1 MSGVAP
7 GRFAF
12 PKPETYLVDTIKG
25 KYRIVREIARSNDI
39 VYEATDVTLGRRI
52 AIKELNLVPGL
63 TGQPRRDRI
72 ERFNREA
79 RAAGRLDHPNI
90 VSVFDFGE
98 ENGRYF
104 IAMEYLEGQSL
115 RDAMQVRGAYPLREA
130 LEVVCQILDA
140 LAYAHSKNVI
150 HRDIKPDNIHVLP
163 GGQIKLTDFGI
174 ARLSD
179 ESALTADG
187 QIFGT
192 PSYMSPEQIEG
203 RGLDHRSDL
212 FSLGVVLYEMLAG
225 RKPFVGDGVVAI
237 TYAIMNAEPP
247 PLSGLPTGV
256 EQVVRNALSK
266 NPNQRPASADQMK
279 RDLRAA
285 EQTPAMFLPRQPTN
299 MGQMGMGGGGYY
311 GAGAGIPS
319 QYPPVAP
326 YSGGYGG
333 NYGAAPSMPGYA
345 PGGTPPP
352 YPPAPAAGSL
362 PWGWNGVGT
371 PPAGGATHYPQT
383 QAVPSSYPGQGG
395 VAYPANVPPQYG
407 VSAFPGRPPAPV
419 FTMSPGTRQF
429 LLALGVAAL
438 LGGLVAGGVL
448 LFVKSFGN
456 YTETAKVQQVDALM
470 TQGEQAYN
478 AQDYVTAARDYEQA
492 LSANPTAEKRSRLNT
507 NLAYTY
513 VQLGRAAHTN
523 GRLTEARDDFT
534 KALQYQ
540 PDYQTAHTELANVKQ
555 SLGDTTGAQDERS
568 AAEGAPIG
576 TEPPPKLDN
585 RTLISGSS
593 SPDSSPAPAQD
604 PNQFPNQRRQA
615 AQRLIQDG
623 DALMK
628 RGDTEGARAK
638 WRDAIEK
645 GAGFSEFDTANQR
658 LRDTE
663 PQPNFG
669 GDG

>member
-1 MSGVAP
+1 MSRVAP
-7 GRFAF
+7 RRFAF
-12 PKPETYLVDTIKG
+12 PEPETYVVDTIKG

-63 TGQPRRDRI
+63 TGQARRDRI

-115 RDAMQVRGAYPLREA
+115 RDAMQVRGAYPVREA
-130 LEVVCQILDA
+130 LEIVCQILDA
-140 LAYAHSKNVI
+140 LAYAHSKKVI

-163 GGQIKLTDFGI
+163 GGQVKLTDFGI

-247 PLSGLPTGV
+247 PLSGVPAGI
-256 EQVVRNALSK
+256 EQLVRGALSK

-299 MGQMGMGGGGYY
+299 MGHTGMGGYY
-311 GAGAGIPS
+311 GSGVGGGGQPS
-319 QYPPVAP
+319 QYPPPLPPAG
-326 YSGGYGG
+326 SYGG
-333 NYGAAPSMPGYA
+333 GYGAAPPMPGYA
-345 PGGTPPP
+345 PVGAA
-352 YPPAPAAGSL
+352 PPAAPAGNL
-362 PWGWNGVGT
+362 PWGWNGANSPQANGG
-371 PPAGGATHYPQT
+371 GGAANYPQT
-383 QAVPSSYPGQGG
+383 QAVQGYPGPGT
-395 VAYPANVPPQYG
+395 AYAAGNLPAQYG
-407 VSAFPGRPPAPV
+407 SPALPIRPPEPL
-419 FTMSPGTRQF
+419 FTMSPGMRQF
-429 LLALGVAAL
+429 MLSVGVAAL
-438 LGGLVAGGVL
+438 LGGLLAGGVL
-448 LFVKSFGN
+448 LFLKSFN
-456 YTETAKVQQVDALM
+456 RFTENAQVQQVATLM

-478 AQDYVTAARDYEQA
+478 AQDYATAAKDYQQA
-492 LSANPTAEKRSRLNT
+492 LTANPTPAQRSLLNA

-513 VQLGRAAHTN
+513 TQLGRAARTD
-523 GRLTEARDDFT
+523 RKLEEARDDFG
-534 KALQYQ
+534 KALQYL
-540 PDYQTAHTELANVKQ
+540 PDYQTAHIELANVKQ
-555 SLGDTTGAQDERS
+555 SLGDRSGAQDERN
-568 AAEGAPIG
+568 AADTAPVG
-576 TEPPPKLDN
+576 LDPPPKLDS
-585 RTLISGSS
+585 RAPVGSATN
-593 SPDSSPAPAQD
+593 PADPTPPQD
-604 PNQFPNQRRQA
+604 PNQFLNQRRQA
-615 AQRLIQDG
+615 AADLIQQG
-623 DALMK
+623 DNLMK
-628 RGDTEGARAK
+628 RGDKESARAK

-645 GAGFSEFDTANQR
+645 GAGFPEFDTANQR
-658 LRDTE
+658 LHDTE
-663 PQPNFG
+663 PTPDFG
-669 GDG
+669 GGS

>member
-1 MSGVAP
+1 M
-7 GRFAF
+7 
-12 PKPETYLVDTIKG
+12 VDTIKG

-63 TGQPRRDRI
+63 TGQARRDRV

-115 RDAMQVRGAYPLREA
+115 RDAMQVRGSYPLREA
-130 LEVVCQILDA
+130 IEVVCQILDA
-140 LAYAHSKNVI
+140 LAYAHSKKVI

-247 PLSGLPTGV
+247 PLAGLPSAL

-285 EQTPAMFLPRQPTN
+285 EQTPAIFLPRQPTH
-299 MGQMGMGGGGYY
+299 MGQTGMGSYY
-311 GAGAGIPS
+311 GAGGGGGGNSTP
-319 QYPPVAP
+319 YPPP
-326 YSGGYGG
+326 GPPSGGYSGGYG
-333 NYGAAPSMPGYA
+333 AVPPLPGYA
-345 PGGTPPP
+345 PVGA
-352 YPPAPAAGSL
+352 PAPQAPAGNL
-362 PWGWNGVGT
+362 PWGWNNGGT
-371 PPAGGATHYPQT
+371 PAPGQVSGGTHYPQT
-383 QAVPSSYPGQGG
+383 QAVQGYPQTI
-395 VAYPANVPPQYG
+395 YPANVPPHY
-407 VSAFPGRPPAPV
+407 AAPNFPAQPQAPP
-419 FTMSPGTRQF
+419 FTLSPGTRQF
-429 LLALGVAAL
+429 LVSVGVAVL
-438 LGGLVAGGVL
+438 LGGLLAGGVL
-448 LFVKSFGN
+448 LFLKSFN
-456 YTETAKVQQVDALM
+456 RYTETAQVQQVAALM

-478 AQDYVTAARDYEQA
+478 TQDYVTAAKDYEQA
-492 LSANPTAEKRSRLNT
+492 LTAAPTPAQRALLNS

-513 VQLGRAAHTN
+513 TQLGRAARTN
-523 GRLTEARDDFT
+523 GKLSEARDDFAR
-534 KALQYQ
+534 ALQYQ
-540 PDYQTAHTELANVKQ
+540 PDYQTAHIELANVKQ
-555 SLGDTTGAQDERS
+555 SLGDKSGAQDERNAVDS
-568 AAEGAPIG
+568 APIG
-576 TEPPPKLDN
+576 PEPPSKLDSRAPIN
-585 RTLISGSS
+585 
-593 SPDSSPAPAQD
+593 PAFAPPVAPAQD
-604 PNQFPNQRRQA
+604 PNAFLAQRRQD

-623 DALMK
+623 DDLRK
-628 RGDTEGARAK
+628 QGDLQGARAK

-645 GAGFSEFDTANQR
+645 GAGFPEFDTANQR
-658 LRDTE
+658 LHDTE
-663 PQPNFG
+663 PTPDFG
-669 GDG
+669 GGG

>member
-1 MSGVAP
+1 M
-7 GRFAF
+7 
-12 PKPETYLVDTIKG
+12 VDTIKG

-52 AIKELNLVPGL
+52 AIKELNLIPGL
-63 TGQPRRDRI
+63 TGQARRDRV

-130 LEVVCQILDA
+130 LEVLCQILDA
-140 LAYAHSKNVI
+140 LAYAHSKNVV

-163 GGQIKLTDFGI
+163 GGQVKLTDFGI

-179 ESALTADG
+179 ELALTADG

-247 PLSGLPTGV
+247 PLIGV
-256 EQVVRNALSK
+256 PAGIEQIVRNVLAK

-285 EQTPAMFLPRQPTN
+285 EQTPALFLPRQPTN
-299 MGQMGMGGGGYY
+299 MGQTGMGGGYY
-311 GAGAGIPS
+311 GGGGGFPS
-319 QYPPVAP
+319 QQPSALPP
-326 YSGGYGG
+326 SGGYGG
-333 NYGAAPSMPGYA
+333 SYGAAPSMPGYA
-345 PGGTPPP
+345 PVQAQ
-352 YPPAPAAGSL
+352 APAAPAGNL
-362 PWGWNGVGT
+362 PWGWNGA
-371 PPAGGATHYPQT
+371 PPAGGATQYPQT
-383 QAVPSSYPGQGG
+383 QASYAGQGG
-395 VAYPANVPPQYG
+395 VAYPANVPPQYA
-407 VSAFPGRPPAPV
+407 VPGYPARPPAPA
-419 FTMSPGTRQF
+419 FTMSPGMRQF
-429 LLALGVAAL
+429 LIALGVAAL
-438 LGGLVAGGVL
+438 LGGLIAGGVL
-448 LFVKSFGN
+448 LFIRSYGN
-456 YTETAKVQQVDALM
+456 YTETAKVQQADTLM
-470 TQGEQAYN
+470 TQGQTAYN
-478 AQDYVTAARDYEQA
+478 AQDYATAAKDYEQA
-492 LSANPTAEKRSRLNT
+492 LSANPTPEKRGLLNT

-513 VQLGRAAHTN
+513 VQLGRAARDS
-523 GRLTEARDDFT
+523 GKLAEARDDFA

-555 SLGDTTGAQDERS
+555 SLGDKTGAQEERK
-568 AAEGAPIG
+568 AVEGVPIG
-576 TEPPPKLDN
+576 VEPPPKLDN
-585 RTLISGSS
+585 RAPIGSATN
-593 SPDSSPAPAQD
+593 PRVDPTPAQD
-604 PNQFPNQRRQA
+604 PNQFLNQRRQE

-623 DALMK
+623 DTLYQ
-628 RGDTEGARAK
+628 RGDKEGARAK
-638 WRDAIEK
+638 WQDAIEK
-645 GAGFSEFDTANQR
+645 GAGFPEFDTANQR
-658 LRDTE
+658 LHDTE
-663 PQPNFG
+663 PQVDFG
-669 GDG
+669 GGG

>member
-1 MSGVAP
+1 V
-7 GRFAF
+7 
-12 PKPETYLVDTIKG
+12 VDTIKG

-39 VYEATDVTLGRRI
+39 VYEAMDVTLGRRI

-115 RDAMQVRGAYPLREA
+115 RDAMQVRGSYPLREA
-130 LEVVCQILDA
+130 VEVVCQILDA

-247 PLSGLPTGV
+247 VLSGLPPSV
-256 EQVVRNALSK
+256 EQVVRSALAK

-285 EQTPAMFLPRQPTN
+285 EQTPSIFLPRQPTN
-299 MGQMGMGGGGYY
+299 MGQTGMGGGYY
-311 GAGAGIPS
+311 SSGAGIPP
-319 QYPPVAP
+319 QNAPAYPGA
-326 YSGGYGG
+326 GGYSA
-333 NYGAAPSMPGYA
+333 NYGAAPPAPGYSPVGA
-345 PGGTPPP
+345 
-352 YPPAPAAGSL
+352 PAPVAPVGNT
-362 PWGWNGVGT
+362 PWGWNGANA
-371 PPAGGATHYPQT
+371 PAAGGATQYPQT
-383 QAVPSSYPGQGG
+383 QAVGGYPGAAPG
-395 VAYPANVPPQYG
+395 YPANAMPPPAYG
-407 VSAFPGRPPAPV
+407 APGFPMRPPEPL
-419 FTMSPGTRQF
+419 FTLSPGMRQF
-429 LLALGVAAL
+429 LLCIAVAVA
-438 LGGLVAGGVL
+438 LGGLAAGGVL
-448 LFVKSFGN
+448 LFLKS
-456 YTETAKVQQVDALM
+456 YTRYTDTAKVQQIGTLM
-470 TQGEQAYN
+470 TQGEAAYN
-478 AQDYVTAARDYEQA
+478 TQDYVTAARDYEQA
-492 LSANPTAEKRSRLNT
+492 LTASPTAAQAAKLKT

-513 VQLGRAAHTN
+513 TQLGRAARTN
-523 GRLTEARDDFT
+523 GKLEEARADFAR
-534 KALQYQ
+534 ALEYL

-555 SLGDTTGAQDERS
+555 SLGDKSGAQEERS
-568 AAEGAPIG
+568 AAESAPIATEPPAKIDNRAPIG
-576 TEPPPKLDN
+576 
-585 RTLISGSS
+585 GSAAAPS
-593 SPDSSPAPAQD
+593 DTTPAQD
-604 PNQFPNQRRQA
+604 PNQFLNQRRQEA
-615 AQRLIQDG
+615 ANLIQQG
-623 DALMK
+623 DDLFR
-628 RGDTEGARAK
+628 RGDRDGGRAK

-645 GAGFSEFDTANQR
+645 GAGFPEFDTANQR

-663 PQPNFG
+663 PPINFG

>member
-1 MSGVAP
+1 V
-7 GRFAF
+7 
-12 PKPETYLVDTIKG
+12 VDTIKG

-63 TGQPRRDRI
+63 TGQARRDRV

-140 LAYAHSKNVI
+140 LAYAHSKNVV

-163 GGQIKLTDFGI
+163 GGQVKLTDFGI

-179 ESALTADG
+179 ELALTADG

-247 PLSGLPTGV
+247 PLIGV
-256 EQVVRNALSK
+256 PAGIEQIVRNVLAK

-285 EQTPAMFLPRQPTN
+285 EQTPALFLPRQPTN
-299 MGQMGMGGGGYY
+299 MGQTGMGGGYY
-311 GAGAGIPS
+311 GAGGGFPS
-319 QYPPVAP
+319 QQPSPMPP
-326 YSGGYGG
+326 SGGYGG
-333 NYGAAPSMPGYA
+333 SYGAAPSMPGYA
-345 PGGTPPP
+345 PVQGQSPS
-352 YPPAPAAGSL
+352 APAGNL
-362 PWGWNGVGT
+362 PWGWNGA
-371 PPAGGATHYPQT
+371 PPGGATQYPQT
-383 QAVPSSYPGQGG
+383 QASYPGQGG
-395 VAYPANVPPQYG
+395 VAYPANVPPQYA
-407 VSAFPGRPPAPV
+407 VPGYPARPPAPA
-419 FTMSPGTRQF
+419 FTMSPGMRQF
-429 LLALGVAAL
+429 LVALGVAAL
-438 LGGLVAGGVL
+438 LGGLIAGGVL
-448 LFVKSFGN
+448 LFIRSYGN
-456 YTETAKVQQVDALM
+456 YTEIAKVQQADTLM
-470 TQGEQAYN
+470 TQGQTAYN
-478 AQDYVTAARDYEQA
+478 AQDYATAAKDYEQA
-492 LSANPTAEKRSRLNT
+492 LNANPTPEKRGLLNT

-513 VQLGRAAHTN
+513 VQLGRAARDS
-523 GRLTEARDDFT
+523 GKLAEARDDFA

-555 SLGDTTGAQDERS
+555 SLGDKTGAQEERN
-568 AAEGAPIG
+568 AVEGLPIGVEPPPRLDNRAPIG
-576 TEPPPKLDN
+576 SAANPRVDPT
-585 RTLISGSS
+585 
-593 SPDSSPAPAQD
+593 PAQD
-604 PNQFPNQRRQA
+604 PNQFLNQRRQE

-623 DALMK
+623 DTLYK
-628 RGDTEGARAK
+628 RGDREGARAK
-638 WRDAIEK
+638 WQDAIEK
-645 GAGFSEFDTANQR
+645 GAGFPEFDTANQR

-663 PQPNFG
+663 PQVDFG
-669 GDG
+669 GGG

>member
-1 MSGVAP
+1 M
-7 GRFAF
+7 
-12 PKPETYLVDTIKG
+12 VDTIKG

-179 ESALTADG
+179 EASLTADG

-225 RKPFVGDGVVAI
+225 RKPFSGDGVVAI
-237 TYAIMNAEPP
+237 TYAIMNAEAP
-247 PLSGLPTGV
+247 PLIGVPAGV
-256 EQVVRNALSK
+256 EQVVRNALAK
-266 NPNQRPASADQMK
+266 NPNHRPASADQMK

-285 EQTPAMFLPRQPTN
+285 EQTPSIFLPRQPTN
-299 MGQMGMGGGGYY
+299 MGQTGMGGSYY
-311 GAGAGIPS
+311 GGGGGGLPAQNPPPMPS
-319 QYPPVAP
+319 M
-326 YSGGYGG
+326 GGYGG
-333 NYGAAPSMPGYA
+333 SYGAAPSHPGYA
-345 PGGTPPP
+345 PVGAPPP
-352 YPPAPAAGSL
+352 AAPAGNL
-362 PWGWNGVGT
+362 PWGWNGAGA
-371 PPAGGATHYPQT
+371 PPVMGGATSYPQT
-383 QAVPSSYPGQGG
+383 QAVGAYPAQGG
-395 VAYPANVPPQYG
+395 VAYPANVPPQYA
-407 VSAFPGRPPAPV
+407 VPGYPARPPAPV
-419 FTMSPGTRQF
+419 FTMSPGMRQF
-429 LLALGVAAL
+429 LSAVGIAAL
-438 LGGLVAGGVL
+438 LGGLIAGGVL
-448 LFVKSFGN
+448 FFLKSFNN
-456 YTETAKVQQVDALM
+456 YTEGAKVQQVSTLM

-478 AQDYVTAARDYEQA
+478 AQDYVSAARDYELA
-492 LSANPTAEKRSRLNT
+492 LTANPTPEKRNLLNS

-513 VQLGRAAHTN
+513 VMLGRAARAN
-523 GRLTEARDDFT
+523 GKLVEARDDFT
-534 KALQYQ
+534 KALTYQ
-540 PDYQTAHTELANVKQ
+540 PDYQTAHTELAQVKQ
-555 SLGDTTGAQDERS
+555 LLGDKTGAQDERN
-568 AAEGAPIG
+568 ATEGVPVG
-576 TEPPPKLDN
+576 MEPPPRIDN
-585 RTLISGSS
+585 RAPLGSS
-593 SPDSSPAPAQD
+593 SAAPSNPAQD
-604 PNQFPNQRRQA
+604 PNQFLEQRRQE
-615 AQRLIQDG
+615 AQNLIQQG
-623 DALMK
+623 DDLFK
-628 RGDTEGARAK
+628 RGDKDGARAK

-645 GAGFSEFDTANQR
+645 GAGFPEFDTANQL
-658 LRDTE
+658 LRDSE
-663 PQPNFG
+663 PQVNFG

>member
-1 MSGVAP
+1 V
-7 GRFAF
+7 
-12 PKPETYLVDTIKG
+12 VDTIKG

-63 TGQPRRDRI
+63 TGQPRRDRV

-130 LEVVCQILDA
+130 LEIVCQILDA
-140 LAYAHSKNVI
+140 LAYAHSKKVI

-163 GGQIKLTDFGI
+163 GGQMKLTDFGI

-247 PLSGLPTGV
+247 PLSGV
-256 EQVVRNALSK
+256 SAAIEQIVRNALSK
-266 NPNQRPASADQMK
+266 NPNQRPASAEQMK

-285 EQTPAMFLPRQPTN
+285 EQTPAMFLPRQPTH
-299 MGQMGMGGGGYY
+299 MGQTGMGGGYY
-311 GAGAGIPS
+311 GGGGPLPAQNPPS
-319 QYPPVAP
+319 FPPV
-326 YSGGYGG
+326 G
-333 NYGAAPSMPGYA
+333 NYGSSYGASPPMPGYSPVGA
-345 PGGTPPP
+345 PPSAV
-352 YPPAPAAGSL
+352 APAGPM
-362 PWGWNGVGT
+362 PWGWNGANA
-371 PPAGGATHYPQT
+371 PAAGGGATHYPQT
-383 QAVPSSYPGQGG
+383 QAVSGYPGQGTL
-395 VAYPANVPPQYG
+395 YPANAPPQYA
-407 VSAFPGRPPAPV
+407 VPAFPARPAEPL
-419 FTMSPGTRQF
+419 FTVSPGMKQF
-429 LLALGVAAL
+429 LLSVGIAAL
-438 LGGLVAGGVL
+438 LGCLLAGGVL
-448 LFVKSFGN
+448 LFLRSFN
-456 YTETAKVQQVDALM
+456 RYTETAKVQQVAALM

-478 AQDYVTAARDYEQA
+478 TQDYSTAVRDYEQA
-492 LSANPTAEKRSRLNT
+492 LTANPTPAQRGLLNT
-507 NLAYTY
+507 NLAYAYT
-513 VQLGRAAHTN
+513 QLGRTATSN
-523 GRLTEARDDFT
+523 GKLTEARDDFT

-555 SLGDTTGAQDERS
+555 SLGDKTGAQEERN
-568 AAEGAPIG
+568 AVEGAPVG
-576 TEPPPKLDN
+576 SEPPPKLDS
-585 RTLISGSS
+585 R
-593 SPDSSPAPAQD
+593 APIGAASRPVDMTPPQD
-604 PNQFPNQRRQA
+604 PNQFLVQRRQDA
-615 AQRLIQDG
+615 AQMIQEG
-623 DALMK
+623 DDLYR
-628 RGDTEGARAK
+628 RGDKEGGRAK

-645 GAGFSEFDTANQR
+645 GAGFPEFDTANQR
-658 LRDTE
+658 LHDTE
-663 PQPNFG
+663 PTPDFG
-669 GDG
+669 GG